1 MTDKPSPTTRTVQA
15 GIGNDPAHNS
25 VAPPVYLTS
34 TYNVAHYGD
43 APAYDYGR
51 GANPTRDLLASA
63 LADLE
68 GGASATITSSGMSA
82 LDLVTN
88 IVPTKSENGPG
99 RIVAPHDCYGGT
111 HRLLTHRARQ
121 GRFAIAFTDQSDRT
135 ATQAALEGAHLLLIE
150 TPSNPLMRLYDL
162 DRLISDAH
170 AAGAKVMVD
179 NTFLTPAR
187 QTPIAFGADFVVH
200 STTKALN
207 GHSDVVGGAVV
218 SRTAEDGETMR
229 WWANCTGVTGAA
241 FDSFLTLRGLRT
253 LHARMDIMEANA
265 TRLADWLSERSEVT
279 ALYYPGRNAN
289 PALMAAQQS
298 GPGTVLSF
306 ELVSG
311 GAKAVLENT
320 RLLQPAP
327 SLGGVE
333 SLICHPASM
342 THKSMEPAA
351 RRASGLGDDLLRI
364 SVGIE
369 SADDLLADLEHAF
382 AQIPR

>member
-1 MTDKPSPTTRTVQA
+1 MTSKKTQTVQH
-15 GIGNDPAHNS
+15 GIGRDPVHNA
-25 VAPPVYLTS
+25 VVPPLYLSS

-63 LADLE
+63 LATLE

-82 LDLVTN
+82 IDLVTN
-88 IVPTKSENGPG
+88 IVPTPG
-99 RIVAPHDCYGGT
+99 KIVAPHDCYGGT

-121 GRFAIAFTDQSDRT
+121 GRFAVAFTDQSDRA
-135 ATQAALEGAHLLLIE
+135 ATKAALQEAHLLLIE

-162 DRLISDAH
+162 DRLIDDAH
-170 AAGAKVMVD
+170 ASGAKVMVD

-187 QTPIAFGADFVVH
+187 QTPIAFGADFVIH

-207 GHSDVVGGAVV
+207 GHSDVVGGAVI
-218 SRTAEDGETMR
+218 SRTQDDGEQMR
-229 WWANCTGVTGAA
+229 WWANCTGVTGAP

-253 LHARMDIMEANA
+253 LHTRIDVMEASAIRIANWLE
-265 TRLADWLSERSEVT
+265 TRPEVT
-279 ALYYPGRNAN
+279 QLYYPGRNAN
-289 PALMAAQQS
+289 ANLMAAQQS

-306 ELVSG
+306 ELVPG

-320 RLLQPAP
+320 TLLQPAP

-342 THKSMEPAA
+342 THKGMEPDA

-364 SVGIE
+364 SVGLE
-369 SADDLLADLEHAF
+369 SADDLIADLQQAF
-382 AQIPR
+382 SHIPT